1 MATFD
6 PITSLSNDWNAFLA
20 AFSALFHCHA
30 TLWSVDIQ
38 HTGITQSNLMWDCGS
53 AMPRLCDFDFSDE
66 PGSLRPKPLK
76 MGCLAGSPN
85 AGKWIFMAAEL
96 LSLDAMDGLVKLV
109 YRHEVEAFMA
119 VLVWI
124 ICRYQDGKVRV
135 SPPLGEWIQT
145 DYLQCRER
153 RRRTFSQII
162 MGIFPQP
169 SGIPPDIWVP
179 LRMALASMRKHSQ
192 DAIEAQKGEA
202 EYKSFVAFDPDFAF
216 DGRSPDDYNSLRAL
230 PKILTWSIFK
240 HKAAKKFIG
249 LVTERIPKSL

>member
-1 MATFD
+1 
-6 PITSLSNDWNAFLA
+6 
-20 AFSALFHCHA
+20 
-30 TLWSVDIQ
+30 
-38 HTGITQSNLMWDCGS
+38 
-53 AMPRLCDFDFSDE
+53 MPRLCDFDFSDE

-96 LSLDAMDGLVKLV
+96 LSHAAMAGEMKLV

-135 SPPLGEWIQT
+135 SPPLGEWIQR

-153 RRRTFSQII
+153 RDRTFSQITK
-162 MGIFPQP
+162 GIFPQP
-169 SGIPPDIWVP
+169 SGIPREIWVP
-179 LRMALASMRKHSQ
+179 LRMALASMRKHSR
-192 DAIEAQKGEA
+192 DAMEAQDNQA
-202 EYKSFVAFDPDFAF
+202 TYKRFVAYDPSYAF
-216 DGRSPDDYNSLRAL
+216 DGKSPEDYNALRAL

-240 HKAAKKFIG
+240 NEAAQRFIG
-249 LVTERIPKSL
+249 LVDGRILNPLGLKLEA